1 MQTCCLQQH
10 AASTVHRVA
19 QAAYLAPD
27 KPIQECLPYTLREQ
41 DLFRGNVPQ
50 PLDWLRAWQGCRT
63 PASHLAAVS
72 FYATEAYAVGRACSV
87 NRRCAL
93 APLRHDIAIATNQ
106 LVSLELPNLPGLHQ
120 MIMVMHWAV
129 KMKRLEKLKECQ
141 AISISVDDRKDY
153 RLLRY
158 RSSSLPKAQ
167 SPHNPSSLQGWCDV
181 RPLVHEGILG
191 VFRTGQD
198 VAENTL
204 ESHDEDK
211 SKAMAQS
218 IEVMLRRAC
227 EDAEAVV
234 DEAALQH
241 VLSHVKHFASD
252 QGPSVGKCGKLLAS
266 SRSFPNLS
274 YVSFDPG
281 HQVRIAM
288 KDPLEALPEFQQQW
302 ERLFG
307 GKDALLP
314 TIQNSDAWRAKLIAA
329 QKKVLEVHQTQSGVD
344 KALKTFSFA
353 PQRFD
358 TSASP
363 LLIYCCLIRAI
374 AVLCGA
380 QAADAPRPRPLDLF
394 RPTYE
399 VIRSS

>member
-1 MQTCCLQQH
+1 MRLAGS
-10 AASTVHRVA
+10 AASIRDAPCQNRSMTLPIPFSEVA
-19 QAAYLAPD
+19 QCARLASD
-27 KPIQECLPYTLREQ
+27 DHGHALGRQ
-41 DLFRGNVPQ
+41 DQ
-50 PLDWLRAWQGCRT
+50 
-63 PASHLAAVS
+63 
-72 FYATEAYAVGRACSV
+72 
-87 NRRCAL
+87 
-93 APLRHDIAIATNQ
+93 
-106 LVSLELPNLPGLHQ
+106 
-120 MIMVMHWAV
+120 
-129 KMKRLEKLKECQ
+129 RLEKLKETQ

-158 RSSSLPKAQ
+158 CSSPQPKAQ
-167 SPHNPSSLQGWCDV
+167 SPRNPLSLQGWCDV
-181 RPLVHEGILG
+181 RPAVHEGLLG
-191 VFRTGQD
+191 VYQTGQD

-218 IEVMLRRAC
+218 IEVMLRRSC
-227 EDAEAVV
+227 EDAEGVV

-241 VLSHVKHFASD
+241 VMHHIKHFASD
-252 QGPSVGKCGKLLAS
+252 QGPSVGKCGKVLAS
-266 SRSFPNLS
+266 SQSFPNLS

-302 ERLFG
+302 DRLFA

-314 TIQNSDAWRAKLIAA
+314 TIQNSDAWRAKLLAA
-329 QKKVLEVHQTQSGVD
+329 QKKVLEVHETLGGID
-344 KALKTFSFA
+344 RALKTFSFA

-363 LLIYCCLIRAI
+363 LMKYCCLIRAI

-380 QAADAPRPRPLDLF
+380 QAVDATCHRFRVFLSKLKLLQACLRAILRTQARNSLRVRQKAEKALQDMVAPKLTLRPSPAITPQSAWHF
-394 RPTYE
+394 
-399 VIRSS
+399 